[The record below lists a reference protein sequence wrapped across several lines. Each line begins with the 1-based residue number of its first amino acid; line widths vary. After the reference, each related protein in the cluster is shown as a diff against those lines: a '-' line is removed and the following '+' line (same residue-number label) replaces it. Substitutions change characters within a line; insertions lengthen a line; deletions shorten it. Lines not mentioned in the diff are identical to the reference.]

1 MFNRKTK
8 KNKVK
13 NKITHTN
20 NFSSLHKN
28 LGKLYNEAM
37 FERIPY
43 LFKSRKINIKEKERF
58 SYVYSLNRS
67 GAYLYLDKKGRIEFN
82 YNWFPNSEKESIR
95 ESIKS
100 VESFNW
106 KDEDPTKTK
115 FYEMKEL
122 NEKYTDK
129 VYRHNLLI
137 MKKYSMN

>member
-1 MFNRKTK
+1 MLNRKTK
-8 KNKVK
+8 KIKNQNKNTK
-13 NKITHTN
+13 KN
-20 NFSSLHKN
+20 NFSSLKKN

-37 FERIPY
+37 FEKIPY
-43 LFKSRKINIKEKERF
+43 VFKSRQLNNKEKERF

-67 GAYLYLDKKGRIEFN
+67 GAYLYLNKQGKIDFN

-106 KDEDPTKTK
+106 KDEDPTKII

-122 NEKYTDK
+122 NDKYTDK
-129 VYRHNLLI
+129 IYRSNLLI
-137 MKKYSMN
+137 IKKNQ